1 MTQAISMQPVLN
13 SSRGQTSAHSP
24 TAPSPTPAC
33 QRLAAQ
39 ASPQPTAHAH
49 CSKPG
54 PKTAAE
60 PYSKESTLEPRLPS
74 SPDRLPQHSTALR
87 KLQGFPHS
95 QKHKQLSVSLS
106 FKNLSYP
113 LLLRQRLSCTVRAWV
128 KFLPLGKYF
137 LEEAAVP
144 TPFFL
149 IFGFIPP
156 SETVASTNPGIPT
169 GLQETDA
176 VLLATSHHIHFTLK
190 HILIHH
196 C

>member
-1 MTQAISMQPVLN
+1 MTQAISMQPVLY

-113 LLLRQRLSCTVRAWV
+113 LLLRQRLTCTVRAWV

-149 IFGFIPP
+149 IWV
-156 SETVASTNPGIPT
+156 SSLPGK
-169 GLQETDA
+169 Q
-176 VLLATSHHIHFTLK
+176 LLAQTQEFQLAFRRQMLSCWPLPITF
-190 HILIHH
+190 ILLSSTF
-196 C
+196 

>member
-1 MTQAISMQPVLN
+1 MQPVLN

-24 TAPSPTPAC
+24 TPPSPTPAC

-113 LLLRQRLSCTVRAWV
+113 LLLRQRLRCTVRAWV

-149 IFGFIPP
+149 IWV
-156 SETVASTNPGIPT
+156 SSLPGK
-169 GLQETDA
+169 Q
-176 VLLATSHHIHFTLK
+176 LLAQTQEFQLAFRRQMLSCWPLPITF
-190 HILIHH
+190 ILLSSTF
-196 C
+196 